1 MAVDIFLKIDG
12 IPGESQDA
20 KHKDE
25 IDVLSWSW
33 GMSTAPTAGL
43 PTGQVPGRVSVK
55 DMSITK
61 RIDVATPRLMLSC
74 ASGQHLRSAALTVR
88 KAGAK
93 QPEFL
98 NIKMNEVLVT
108 SVTAAESSAEDR
120 GTELLTLAFS
130 KVGLDYVQQK
140 ADGTAAGTV
149 SFNWDL
155 VKNVK
160 G

>member
-1 MAVDIFLKIDG
+1 MAVDIFLKVDG
-12 IPGESQDA
+12 IPGESKDA

-33 GMSTAPTAGL
+33 GMSTATSGTA
-43 PTGQVPGRVSVK
+43 TGHAAGRVSIQDISVN
-55 DMSITK
+55 K

-74 ASGQHLRSAALTVR
+74 ASGQHLKSAALTVR
-88 KAGAK
+88 KAGSK

-98 NIKMNEVLVT
+98 KIKMQDVLVT
-108 SVTAAESSAEDR
+108 SVTAGEASTEDH
-120 GTELLTLAFS
+120 GTELLTLAFG
-130 KVGLDYVQQK
+130 KVGLDYTQQK
-140 ADGTAAGTV
+140 ADGTLGGTV

>member
-1 MAVDIFLKIDG
+1 M
-12 IPGESQDA
+12 
-20 KHKDE
+20 
-25 IDVLSWSW
+25 LSWSW
-33 GMSTAPTAGL
+33 GMSNAATAGL
-43 PTGQVPGRVSVK
+43 PTGQVPGRVSIK
-55 DMSITK
+55 DISITK
-61 RIDVATPRLMLSC
+61 RIDVATPRLMLSY
-74 ASGQHLRSAALTVR
+74 ASGQHLKSAVLTVR
-88 KAGAK
+88 KAGEK

-140 ADGTAAGTV
+140 ADGTAVGTV